1 MACTQAN
8 WSLNTAGQS
17 PCVVVQLV
25 DNACKNTYDTITPPS
40 SENSFVPAGSNV
52 TTCTCSWASY
62 NLLSACMFCASGSPT
77 LVSWDQWIVNCGNMT
92 STTYFPPETASNL
105 SIPYYASYNP
115 NNYTNRTFSETVAVG
130 FANAGFPEL
139 NGNPISSS
147 SGSSSS
153 SSTTP
158 VGAIAGGVVGGVILL
173 FLFCGFFL
181 FLFCRRRK
189 GAARL
194 SEQLTQHTWNGY
206 PQTSAQPSTSPY
218 SPLGMP
224 GVPSTTSLRSLR
236 VASPTS
242 AGHAMHLSHLSPSV
256 LPMSPPIN
264 DAADVITPFLT
275 TQSPSQPSTSRNE
288 KSAQVTPETVP
299 ERATSPLSQRSRMNP
314 PPYTTS
320 SPPSSHARTGSS
332 ASRRISIRRPF
343 RQGGGSGDTTISSV
357 IGNKKRPHAHR
368 MRTDGSVDSTGS
380 MASTLTASDSGA
392 VRSFR
397 TTLERTTTSADSSSR
412 GPSV

>member
-1 MACTQAN
+1 VR
-8 WSLNTAGQS
+8 
-17 PCVVVQLV
+17 P
-25 DNACKNTYDTITPPS
+25 
-40 SENSFVPAGSNV
+40 
-52 TTCTCSWASY
+52 
-62 NLLSACMFCASGSPT
+62 LL
-77 LVSWDQWIVNCGNMT
+77 LVSLMQV
-92 STTYFPPETASNL
+92 SSPECNGQL
-105 SIPYYASYNP
+105 HIQ
-115 NNYTNRTFSETVAVG
+115 FLL
-130 FANAGFPEL
+130 GFPEL

-194 SEQLTQHTWNGY
+194 SEQLTQHTWNGSHFTVAATKDITHTPVALSGY

-392 VRSFR
+392 VRGFR